1 MKFIELCKALPY
13 KAQVELIVFSDDME
27 NEKSAGTHSVLSVIT
42 GSYWKEYAD
51 YYVTSA
57 VPTSFM
63 RVKVKVAKE

>member
-1 MKFIELCKALPY
+1 MKFIDICRALPY
-13 KAQVELIVFSDDME
+13 KSQVELIVFSDDME
-27 NEKSAGTHSVLSVIT
+27 TQEFVGTRPISEIVT

-63 RVKVKVAKE
+63 RIKVKIAKE

>member
-1 MKFIELCKALPY
+1 MKFIELCKSLPY

-27 NEKSAGTHSVLSVIT
+27 NEKSVGTHPVLDVIT

-63 RVKVKVAKE
+63 RMKVKVAKE

>member
-27 NEKSAGTHSVLSVIT
+27 SEKSVGTHSVLSVIT

-63 RVKVKVAKE
+63 RMKVKVAKE